1 MTIRAATP
9 DDAPLILALL
19 HELAAFEGGAVTASA
34 ADLRRALGNGQIEAL
49 LAEQAGEI
57 VGLLTVLPGY
67 SSWRGQ
73 ACATIHD
80 LYVSPSA
87 RGLGL
92 GRRLVQTLLAL
103 APERGWGRVDVNV
116 LDWNRPAQK
125 FYARLGL
132 VPATGWQIWRIEGE
146 ALEKP
151 QKVQ

>member
-1 MTIRAATP
+1 MTIRAARP
-9 DDAPLILALL
+9 DDAPHILALL
-19 HELAAFEGGAVTASA
+19 HELAAFEGGAVTAGA
-34 ADLRRALGNGQIEAL
+34 ADLRSALENGQMEAL

-57 VGLLTVLPGY
+57 VGLLTVLPSY

-73 ACATIHD
+73 AGAIIHD
-80 LYVSPSA
+80 LYVRPAA

-92 GRRLVQTLLAL
+92 GRKLVQALLAQ

-116 LDWNRPAQK
+116 LDWNGPAQQ

-132 VPATGWQIWRIEGE
+132 APATGWQIWRIEGE

>member
-1 MTIRAATP
+1 MTIRAAKP

-19 HELAAFEGGAVTASA
+19 RELASFEGGAVTASA
-34 ADLRRALGNGQIEAL
+34 ADLRAALDNGRLEAL

-57 VGLLTVLPGY
+57 VGLLTVLPSY

-73 ACATIHD
+73 ACAVIHD
-80 LYVSPSA
+80 LYVRPDT

-92 GRRLVQTLLAL
+92 GRRLVQTLLSQ

-116 LDWNRPAQK
+116 LDWNQTAQQ
-125 FYARLGL
+125 FYAQLGL
-132 VPATGWQIWRIEGE
+132 IPATGWQIWRIEGE

-151 QKVQ
+151 YEVQ

>member
-1 MTIRAATP
+1 MTIRAARP
-9 DDAPLILALL
+9 DDAPQILALL

-34 ADLRRALGNGQIEAL
+34 ADLRAALDNGRLQAL

-57 VGLLTVLPGY
+57 LGLLTVLPSY
-67 SSWRGQ
+67 SSWRGR
-73 ACATIHD
+73 AGAVIHD
-80 LYVSPSA
+80 LYVRPAA

-116 LDWNRPAQK
+116 LDWNQTAQR
-125 FYARLGL
+125 FYTQLGL
-132 VPATGWQIWRIEGE
+132 APATGWQIWRIEGE

-151 QKVQ
+151 

>member
-1 MTIRAATP
+1 MTIRAAKP
-9 DDAPLILALL
+9 DDAPHVLALL
-19 HELAAFEGGAVTASA
+19 HELAAFEGGVVTASA
-34 ADLRRALGNGQIEAL
+34 AALCSALENGRMEAL

-57 VGLLTVLPGY
+57 VGLLTVLPSY

-73 ACATIHD
+73 TSAVIHD
-80 LYVSPSA
+80 LYVSPTA

-92 GRRLVQTLLAL
+92 GRKLVHTLLAQ

-116 LDWNRPAQK
+116 LDWNQTAQQ
-125 FYARLGL
+125 FYAQLGL

-151 QKVQ
+151 YEVQ

>member
-1 MTIRAATP
+1 MTIRAAKS

-19 HELAAFEGGAVTASA
+19 RELAAFEGGAVTASA
-34 ADLRRALGNGQIEAL
+34 ADLRSALGNGQMEAL

-57 VGLLTVLPGY
+57 VGLLTVLPSY

-73 ACATIHD
+73 AGAVIHD
-80 LYVSPSA
+80 LYVRPAA

-116 LDWNRPAQK
+116 LDWNQTAQQ
-125 FYARLGL
+125 FYAQLGL

-151 QKVQ
+151 YEVQ

>member
-1 MTIRAATP
+1 MTIRAARP

-19 HELAAFEGGAVTASA
+19 RELAAFEGGAVTAGA
-34 ADLRRALGNGQIEAL
+34 RDLRAALESRRMEAL
-49 LAEQAGEI
+49 LAEPAGE
-57 VGLLTVLPGY
+57 VLGLLTVLPSY

-73 ACATIHD
+73 VGATIHD
-80 LYVSPSA
+80 LYVRPAA

-92 GRRLVQTLLAL
+92 GRKLVQTLLAQ

-116 LDWNRPAQK
+116 LDWNQAAQQ
-125 FYARLGL
+125 FYAQLGL

-151 QKVQ
+151 